1 MANPQKALTDY
12 IGNGQQI
19 SAPDGACLF
28 QPGDDTRGFLIVT
41 GGTVRV
47 EHATPAGRTV
57 TLYRVHAGDSC
68 VLTTTCLLSAR
79 SYSGFGYA
87 EGAVTAVAIPAERFR
102 QLLSHDAGFQEVVF
116 RGFAQRVGE
125 LTDVI
130 DTLLVHRT
138 DLRIAHWLGTRP
150 DTDLYLTHEDIAQE
164 LGTVREV
171 VSRCLKSFER
181 KGWITTARGHVRLH
195 DRAAMTRHAQS
206 KSV

>member
-1 MANPQKALTDY
+1 MASQAKTLSDY
-12 IGNGQQI
+12 IADGQQI

-28 QPGDDTRGFLIVT
+28 RPGDDTRAFLIVT
-41 GGTVRV
+41 SGTVRV
-47 EHATPAGRTV
+47 EHSTPAGRTV

-87 EGAVTAVAIPAERFR
+87 EGPVSAAAIPAARFR
-102 QLLSHDAGFQEVVF
+102 TLLAQDADFQDVVF

-150 DTDLYLTHEDIAQE
+150 DADLYLTHEDIAQE
-164 LGTVREV
+164 LGTAREV
-171 VSRCLKSFER
+171 VSRSLKAFER
-181 KGWITTARGHVRLH
+181 RGWITTARGHVRLI
-195 DRAAMTRHAQS
+195 DRAALTRHAQS
-206 KSV
+206 AAV